1 MDTSRVLK
9 IVIPKISKTTDNLQI
24 GHWEKYSKEAV
35 HVIIDEL
42 KSKSKFNDRYFA
54 LLLKHCCVFGD
65 LSAYD
70 KLKDKVEFNVMYDG
84 FFTLSCN
91 ILSRMYY
98 KFETKPTDGLN
109 SQRRAL
115 AKIIYSVSNKGEAD
129 KHWAGMLR
137 KYIPDFDLSR
147 FLDEPIKKGKTLLK
161 RFKDFLKK

>member
-1 MDTSRVLK
+1 
-9 IVIPKISKTTDNLQI
+9 
-24 GHWEKYSKEAV
+24 
-35 HVIIDEL
+35 
-42 KSKSKFNDRYFA
+42 
-54 LLLKHCCVFGD
+54 
-65 LSAYD
+65 
-70 KLKDKVEFNVMYDG
+70 
-84 FFTLSCN
+84 
-91 ILSRMYY
+91 MYY